1 MAIARGARIG
11 SYEVISRVGSGGMGE
26 VCLARDTELGRSVA
40 LKVIPDLFA
49 SDAERLARGPDI
61 IVVQNW
67 AKELKSRVPVK

>member
-1 MAIARGARIG
+1 
-11 SYEVISRVGSGGMGE
+11 MGE